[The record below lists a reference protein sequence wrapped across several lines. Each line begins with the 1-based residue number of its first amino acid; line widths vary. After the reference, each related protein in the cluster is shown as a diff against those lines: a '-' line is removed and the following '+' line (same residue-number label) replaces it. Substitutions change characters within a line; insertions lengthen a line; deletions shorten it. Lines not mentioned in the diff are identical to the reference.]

1 MTRPKSGRQRT
12 TATAWTPC
20 SAGTGE
26 VSLSC
31 AGPVVDLALE
41 LANLTWKEE
50 LAITECARRDKTQ
63 ERAAEDN
70 GYSVDTMQRWYRR
83 GIAKLCRAWGG
94 VWWVEKLA
102 E

>member
-1 MTRPKSGRQRT
+1 MDEKAVRRFLQCG
-12 TATAWTPC
+12 
-20 SAGTGE
+20 
-26 VSLSC
+26 

-50 LAITECARRDKTQ
+50 LAVTECARRDKTQ

-94 VWWVEKLA
+94 VWWGEKLA